1 MDLTKSETFKIKV
14 AGASQSKARTE
25 MKARGHTLLIDEP
38 VERGGTDLA
47 PSPLE
52 TMLASFLA
60 CTNVVAN
67 IIAED
72 MGIEIDHIA
81 MDLVGHFDTRGLYD
95 KASVPIPFPSIELR
109 VGVTTSASA
118 AEIEQL
124 KSALA
129 RRCPISVILRKS
141 GSEIVE
147 TWRVV
152 RPGDEA

>member
-1 MDLTKSETFKIKV
+1 MVLTIPETFKIMV
-14 AGASQSKARTE
+14 TGASQSKARTDL
-25 MKARGHTLLIDEP
+25 KARRHTVIVDEP
-38 VERGGTDLA
+38 TERGGTDLA

-52 TMLASFLA
+52 TMLSSFLA

-81 MDLVGHFDTRGLYD
+81 LALVGHFDTRGLYD
-95 KASVPIPFPSIELR
+95 KAPVSIPFPTIELQ
-109 VGVTTSASA
+109 VDVTTSASA
-118 AEIEQL
+118 AEIDQL
-124 KSALA
+124 KAALA
-129 RRCPISVILRKS
+129 LRCPISVILREA

-152 RPGDEA
+152 RPRDGA